1 MKDSSL
7 NANEADTSRKRVG
20 RSRRATFSGP
30 SPPFQTACL
39 CFIYISTGPSPLL
52 HRLYASNWL
61 FIYHGKVI
69 LRSRISTLEQFLY
82 HARRSIDS
90 ILFFFLIITR
100 AECTLFRFARN
111 VNISNNG
118 GGDIIFFLISL
129 SPCDTDL
136 FVSATEE
143 TDSNADRYRESDR
156 SSNLSDVK
164 ADIRAGSSVS
174 NAESVTAL
182 DSEGEGSTR
191 GVNALA
197 LAGPVPNP
205 LGYRYSADYTEPS
218 FPPKNNVSTM
228 W

>member
-1 MKDSSL
+1 MGLREIEGAALPGILSL
-7 NANEADTSRKRVG
+7 LCADFCFLPVYHSFPAI
-20 RSRRATFSGP
+20 RRT
-30 SPPFQTACL
+30 
-39 CFIYISTGPSPLL
+39 
-52 HRLYASNWL
+52 
-61 FIYHGKVI
+61 
-69 LRSRISTLEQFLY
+69 
-82 HARRSIDS
+82 
-90 ILFFFLIITR
+90 
-100 AECTLFRFARN
+100 
-111 VNISNNG
+111 
-118 GGDIIFFLISL
+118 
-129 SPCDTDL
+129 
-136 FVSATEE
+136 TEE

-218 FPPKNNVSTM
+218 FPPKNNVSNSQCHNGPGEATSRNFCSQSRVLHEEDAGIRGRSLT
-228 W
+228 

>member
-1 MKDSSL
+1 M
-7 NANEADTSRKRVG
+7 NAAFALESRV
-20 RSRRATFSGP
+20 A
-30 SPPFQTACL
+30 
-39 CFIYISTGPSPLL
+39 LL
-52 HRLYASNWL
+52 LGVAWC
-61 FIYHGKVI
+61 GV
-69 LRSRISTLEQFLY
+69 
-82 HARRSIDS
+82 
-90 ILFFFLIITR
+90 
-100 AECTLFRFARN
+100 
-111 VNISNNG
+111 
-118 GGDIIFFLISL
+118 LISL
-129 SPCDTDL
+129 KFLSP
-136 FVSATEE
+136 TEE

-218 FPPKNNVSTM
+218 FPPKNNVSTRLGL
-228 W
+228 

>member
-1 MKDSSL
+1 MKS
-7 NANEADTSRKRVG
+7 ETRV
-20 RSRRATFSGP
+20 SF
-30 SPPFQTACL
+30 
-39 CFIYISTGPSPLL
+39 
-52 HRLYASNWL
+52 
-61 FIYHGKVI
+61 
-69 LRSRISTLEQFLY
+69 
-82 HARRSIDS
+82 
-90 ILFFFLIITR
+90 TR
-100 AECTLFRFARN
+100 ASTFEP
-111 VNISNNG
+111 
-118 GGDIIFFLISL
+118 FLSY
-129 SPCDTDL
+129 PH
-136 FVSATEE
+136 TEE

-218 FPPKNNVSTM
+218 FPPKNNVSNLTPVSCVRM
-228 W
+228 CVCVSLRTRLFDVSM

>member
-1 MKDSSL
+1 MQWTVTQDITL
-7 NANEADTSRKRVG
+7 IWNLI
-20 RSRRATFSGP
+20 F
-30 SPPFQTACL
+30 
-39 CFIYISTGPSPLL
+39 
-52 HRLYASNWL
+52 LYADL
-61 FIYHGKVI
+61 F
-69 LRSRISTLEQFLY
+69 EF
-82 HARRSIDS
+82 
-90 ILFFFLIITR
+90 
-100 AECTLFRFARN
+100 
-111 VNISNNG
+111 
-118 GGDIIFFLISL
+118 L
-129 SPCDTDL
+129 SP
-136 FVSATEE
+136 TEE

-218 FPPKNNVSTM
+218 FPPKNNVSII
-228 W
+228 

>member
-1 MKDSSL
+1 MPR
-7 NANEADTSRKRVG
+7 N
-20 RSRRATFSGP
+20 
-30 SPPFQTACL
+30 
-39 CFIYISTGPSPLL
+39 LL
-52 HRLYASNWL
+52 
-61 FIYHGKVI
+61 
-69 LRSRISTLEQFLY
+69 
-82 HARRSIDS
+82 
-90 ILFFFLIITR
+90 
-100 AECTLFRFARN
+100 
-111 VNISNNG
+111 
-118 GGDIIFFLISL
+118 L
-129 SPCDTDL
+129 SPCRDTDL
-136 FVSATEE
+136 FFNFFCFGHRYTTEE

-218 FPPKNNVSTM
+218 FPPKNNVSTVE
-228 W
+228 

>member
-1 MKDSSL
+1 M
-7 NANEADTSRKRVG
+7 
-20 RSRRATFSGP
+20 RAYRPQAFLV
-30 SPPFQTACL
+30 A
-39 CFIYISTGPSPLL
+39 
-52 HRLYASNWL
+52 YA
-61 FIYHGKVI
+61 
-69 LRSRISTLEQFLY
+69 
-82 HARRSIDS
+82 
-90 ILFFFLIITR
+90 
-100 AECTLFRFARN
+100 
-111 VNISNNG
+111 
-118 GGDIIFFLISL
+118 
-129 SPCDTDL
+129 
-136 FVSATEE
+136 EE

-218 FPPKNNVSTM
+218 FPPKNNVSNSPCVSRNTFIRCFSITEYAPLLKASYINTLTAAPTVQIFSPILSPILVALTCHRQISNNTISFRAY
-228 W
+228 

>member
-1 MKDSSL
+1 MSS
-7 NANEADTSRKRVG
+7 
-20 RSRRATFSGP
+20 
-30 SPPFQTACL
+30 
-39 CFIYISTGPSPLL
+39 IY
-52 HRLYASNWL
+52 LYASGARKFGAAKATRYIPPILIALKEFSLDLDGL
-61 FIYHGKVI
+61 FLV
-69 LRSRISTLEQFLY
+69 
-82 HARRSIDS
+82 
-90 ILFFFLIITR
+90 
-100 AECTLFRFARN
+100 
-111 VNISNNG
+111 
-118 GGDIIFFLISL
+118 SL
-129 SPCDTDL
+129 
-136 FVSATEE
+136 AEE

-218 FPPKNNVSTM
+218 FPPKNNVSGNY
-228 W
+228 WRNVQARNVEGKVKI

>member
-1 MKDSSL
+1 MLSPQY
-7 NANEADTSRKRVG
+7 
-20 RSRRATFSGP
+20 RSVFK
-30 SPPFQTACL
+30 FL
-39 CFIYISTGPSPLL
+39 CFGHT
-52 HRLYASNWL
+52 
-61 FIYHGKVI
+61 
-69 LRSRISTLEQFLY
+69 
-82 HARRSIDS
+82 
-90 ILFFFLIITR
+90 
-100 AECTLFRFARN
+100 
-111 VNISNNG
+111 
-118 GGDIIFFLISL
+118 
-129 SPCDTDL
+129 
-136 FVSATEE
+136 TEE

-218 FPPKNNVSTM
+218 FPPKNNVSTAE
-228 W
+228 

>member
-1 MKDSSL
+1 MEKILSL
-7 NANEADTSRKRVG
+7 RK
-20 RSRRATFSGP
+20 
-30 SPPFQTACL
+30 
-39 CFIYISTGPSPLL
+39 
-52 HRLYASNWL
+52 
-61 FIYHGKVI
+61 KVI
-69 LRSRISTLEQFLY
+69 KNS
-82 HARRSIDS
+82 
-90 ILFFFLIITR
+90 
-100 AECTLFRFARN
+100 
-111 VNISNNG
+111 
-118 GGDIIFFLISL
+118 
-129 SPCDTDL
+129 
-136 FVSATEE
+136 FVAEE

-218 FPPKNNVSTM
+218 FPPKNNVSSIYTYRARTTHCFSFIRASLHLSGFLAVSFVFISWTETM
-228 W
+228 ILRCKTLFMSVIQFWINKFASQTLLTIQQSLQLNQ

>member
-1 MKDSSL
+1 M
-7 NANEADTSRKRVG
+7 
-20 RSRRATFSGP
+20 
-30 SPPFQTACL
+30 
-39 CFIYISTGPSPLL
+39 
-52 HRLYASNWL
+52 
-61 FIYHGKVI
+61 
-69 LRSRISTLEQFLY
+69 
-82 HARRSIDS
+82 
-90 ILFFFLIITR
+90 
-100 AECTLFRFARN
+100 
-111 VNISNNG
+111 
-118 GGDIIFFLISL
+118 LISL
-129 SPCDTDL
+129 KFLSP
-136 FVSATEE
+136 TEE

-218 FPPKNNVSTM
+218 FPPKNNVSNQARSVNTLLQLLPPRPSRSNANESRM
-228 W
+228 RHRRNFSVRNLAQLVLALER

>member
-1 MKDSSL
+1 MQWTVTRDITL
-7 NANEADTSRKRVG
+7 VRNLIFPYAD
-20 RSRRATFSGP
+20 
-30 SPPFQTACL
+30 
-39 CFIYISTGPSPLL
+39 LL
-52 HRLYASNWL
+52 E
-61 FIYHGKVI
+61 F
-69 LRSRISTLEQFLY
+69 
-82 HARRSIDS
+82 
-90 ILFFFLIITR
+90 
-100 AECTLFRFARN
+100 
-111 VNISNNG
+111 
-118 GGDIIFFLISL
+118 L
-129 SPCDTDL
+129 SP
-136 FVSATEE
+136 TEE

-218 FPPKNNVSTM
+218 FPPKNNVSII
-228 W
+228 